1 MFANIFLCH
10 HSFIVYIIVNLRI
23 LFLILFSFLLYLT
36 SILLSLFVFFRRFII
51 FFLEYLNAFYNDLF
65 AIALNL
71 ILNKEYTYIE
81 FVYKLKNSYAI
92 ENLIYLLINSG
103 VQIYIHNY
111 IISYQRFV

>member
-1 MFANIFLCH
+1 MSSFFYRLYYCKFANPFSNIIF
-10 HSFIVYIIVNLRI
+10 
-23 LFLILFSFLLYLT
+23 FLIISNINTTVIIFFLDV
-36 SILLSLFVFFRRFII
+36 LL

-65 AIALNL
+65 VIALNL

-81 FVYKLKNSYAI
+81 LVYKLKNSYAI